1 MPTYDYFPFD
11 SGLGANSTES
21 RWRTMFQKMKATG
34 IAVEGSSMDASA
46 DNCAVSA
53 GSGMTVTI
61 VPGKAFIKGHFFSHT
76 GTNETLAIGSN
87 TSGSTR
93 TDLVV
98 IRCDFVNNTM
108 GYLVLQGTTTPVQ
121 NANVWDLPLCN
132 VAVPNSASSASSFT
146 FTDRRVFACDPSL
159 VPSVRKYSSASQ
171 TLASSAYTNLNLN
184 TGSFWITDP
193 KLYPGTDLT
202 KIVIPQ
208 DGFYLFQ
215 GRITVS
221 GTPIGSD
228 NANDR
233 RGIRIML
240 NGSQTVS
247 VLLIPNRTQA
257 MELVCSG
264 FWRCIAGDYVQL
276 QGYQTT
282 NAAGTYSASLAELGC
297 HFLNP
302 ISV

>member
-1 MPTYDYFPFD
+1 MPTFDYFPFD
-11 SGLGANSTES
+11 SGLGANSMES
-21 RWRTMFQKMKATG
+21 RWRTMFQKVKATG
-34 IAVEGSSMDASA
+34 IVVEGTAMDVSS

-108 GYLVLQGTTTPVQ
+108 GYLVLSGTTTPVQ
-121 NANVWDLPLCN
+121 NANQWDLPLCN
-132 VAVPNSASSASSFT
+132 VAVPNNASSASSFT
-146 FTDRRVFACDPSL
+146 FTDRRVFACDISL

-171 TLASSAYTNLNLN
+171 TMNSGAYTTLNLN
-184 TGSFWITDP
+184 TGNFWITDQ

-215 GRITVS
+215 GRVTLA
-221 GTPIGSD
+221 GSAAD

-233 RGIRIML
+233 RGIRIWL
-240 NGSQTVS
+240 NGTQAIS

-257 MELVCSG
+257 LEIVCSG
-264 FWRCIAGDYVQL
+264 FWRCVAGDYIQL
-276 QGYQTT
+276 QGYQFT
-282 NAAGTYSASLAELGC
+282 NSGATSSCSLAELGC
-297 HFLNP
+297 HFLGQ